1 MQTECIYIDISKQ
14 LKDIIWELNIHEKY
28 VQPNFSPFS
37 SSVLKGER
45 NEMCREKEKVGYD
58 NLVFDKGPT
67 NIAFNCTSLTA
78 FWMMSSGGNNL

>member
-28 VQPNFSPFS
+28 VQPNFFPIFFFRFQKKKKWNVSW
-37 SSVLKGER
+37 KR
-45 NEMCREKEKVGYD
+45 KVGYD

-67 NIAFNCTSLTA
+67 HIAFNFTSLTA
-78 FWMMSSGGNNL
+78 FWMMSSGGYNL